1 MKIIKIIFLCLMFTI
16 FTYSCGF
23 KPIYSSNNLDL
34 KFGAIDF
41 ESNKLN
47 NQIIKSLKTFSN
59 PNGLKVYDID
69 LDAVKEKKILSKNS
83 KGDTES
89 FELKIVLNMTVSTEG
104 ETYKKRFIDKIK
116 YNNNDNKFELK
127 QYEIEVEK
135 QIVTDLIEEIVIFF
149 SEI

>member
-1 MKIIKIIFLCLMFTI
+1 MFTI

-34 KFGAIDF
+34 KFGAINF